1 MSKAVKDLMTRDYRD
16 RLAGV
21 NDALVISIR
30 GVNAIDNNRMRND
43 LRARKV
49 RVTVVRNNL
58 AVRALKGTPLAAL
71 EPVLTGPSAIAYGE
85 ESVVDVARAL
95 VEWAKKVEQLELKG
109 ALLDGVLYE
118 GKKGVEALSRFPT
131 RAEAQ
136 AQVIT
141 LILSPA
147 RKVMA
152 QVKAPGGNVL
162 GIVKRIQ
169 EKLEKGETISK
180 LA

>member
-1 MSKAVKDLMTRDYRD
+1 MSKAVKDLMMRDYRN

-30 GVNAIDNNRMRND
+30 GINAIDNNRMRND
-43 LRARKV
+43 LRKKQV

-71 EPVLTGPSAIAYGE
+71 EPLLAGPSALAYGS

-118 GKKGVEALSRFPT
+118 GKKGVETLSRFPT

-141 LILSPA
+141 LFLSPA

-152 QVKAPGGNVL
+152 QVKAPGSNIA
-162 GIVKRIQ
+162 GIIKQIQ
-169 EKLEKGETISK
+169 EKLEKGQTISK
-180 LA
+180 VA